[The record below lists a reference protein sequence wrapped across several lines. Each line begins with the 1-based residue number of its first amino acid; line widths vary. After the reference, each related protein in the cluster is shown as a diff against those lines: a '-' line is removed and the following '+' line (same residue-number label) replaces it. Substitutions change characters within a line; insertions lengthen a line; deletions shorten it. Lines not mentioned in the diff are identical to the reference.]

1 MRDLIGWLNQ
11 VVEFPS
17 DFTIDDSGRRT
28 ADGKVI
34 QTLTPQPGEVIQ
46 EGTPIDDENLD
57 SMDESAWEALQIAK
71 ANINFS
77 RQNRDRIEAME
88 GEVVRVTLSNTQ
100 QYPFNNS
107 QTTVPLSK
115 ETHKTNYTVLVEVI
129 SSTGGGVG
137 DVRITDRAVNGFK
150 ISYSGAATSV
160 TLDCYIR
167 GGY

>member
-1 MRDLIGWLNQ
+1 MRDLIGWRDR
-11 VVEFPS
+11 VVEHPS
-17 DFTIDDSGRRT
+17 RYKEVQNV
-28 ADGKVI
+28 DGSVDHIKD
-34 QTLTPQPGEVIQ
+34 PGEIV
-46 EGTPIDDENLD
+46 EPGTPVNAANLNN
-57 SMDESAWEALQIAK
+57 MDESAWEALQIAK
-71 ANINFS
+71 ANINYS

-100 QYPFNNS
+100 RYPFNES
-107 QTTVPLSK
+107 QKTVPLSR